1 MAVAHAA
8 VLTEPRKFDIREFA
22 IPEIGADDAVLKME
36 AAGLCGTDYEQ
47 YAGHLK
53 GTPWDFFP
61 VIPGH
66 EIQGWVDRIGP
77 EAKKKWRLKEGD
89 HVVMEAIIPCG
100 CCFQCAIGSPLQCE
114 SQMGY
119 GLYLPST
126 KPPHLWGGYA
136 SHLYV
141 HPRALLHKV
150 PAGIPT
156 GALSLYNPL
165 SSAVRWAGE
174 VPRTGVGDTVV
185 ILGPGQRGILCAVV
199 AKESGAST
207 VIVTGT
213 RHDKGR
219 LEIVRKLGA
228 THTIDVDAENAVERV
243 HEITGG
249 RGADVIVDVSAQ
261 ATQPIVDAVEM
272 VRRGGTI
279 VLAGLKSF
287 KPVGNLVTDKIVVK
301 EIKMIGVLSAGWVSV
316 ERALDILRRRH
327 AELAPLCTHSIPLAQ
342 ADHAVKL
349 LGREVD
355 DGREVV
361 HVMLDCAAG

>member
-1 MAVAHAA
+1 MAQAHAA
-8 VLTEPRKFDIREFA
+8 VLTEPRKFEIREFA
-22 IPEIGADDAVLKME
+22 IPEIGPDDAVLKME

-66 EIQGWVDRIGP
+66 EIQGFIDRIGP
-77 EAKKKWRLKEGD
+77 EASKKWNVKEGD
-89 HVVMEAIIPCG
+89 HVVMEAIIGCG
-100 CCFQCAIGSPLQCE
+100 QCFHCAVGSPLQCE
-114 SQMGY
+114 HAMGY
-119 GLYLPST
+119 GLYVPST
-126 KPPHLWGGYA
+126 RPPHLWGGYA
-136 SHLYV
+136 SHVYV
-141 HPRALLHKV
+141 HPRALIHKV
-150 PAGIPT
+150 PAGIPKK
-156 GALSLYNPL
+156 ALSLYNPL

-174 VPRTGVGDTVV
+174 VPRTSVGDTVV
-185 ILGPGQRGILCAVV
+185 VLGPGQRGLLCAVV
-199 AKESGAST
+199 ALEAGAST

-213 RHDKGR
+213 KHDKGR
-219 LEIVRKLGA
+219 LAIARELGV

-249 RGADVIVDVSAQ
+249 RGADVIVEVSAQ
-261 ATQPIVDAVEM
+261 ATQPIIDGVDM

-287 KPVGNLVTDKIVVK
+287 KPVGNLITDKIVIK
-301 EIKMIGVLSAGWVSV
+301 EIKMVGVLSAGWTSI

-327 AELAPLCTHSIPLAQ
+327 GELERLCTHSVPLAE

-361 HVMLDCAAG
+361 HVMLDCTT